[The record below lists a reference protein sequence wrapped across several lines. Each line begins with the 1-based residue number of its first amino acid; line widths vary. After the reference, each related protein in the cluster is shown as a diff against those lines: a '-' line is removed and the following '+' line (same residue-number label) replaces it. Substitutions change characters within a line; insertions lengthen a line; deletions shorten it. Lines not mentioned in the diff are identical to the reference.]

1 MALQTRQREDS
12 PSSSSHSDSGWTRT
26 NIAAIA
32 HGSYGPDSLAAGA
45 DGSLIGTIWGDVD
58 FFPGA
63 VFQITPPGNGGAW
76 AYAELCNFDRGP
88 DRNPVNVV
96 TGRSG
101 HLFGTLNG
109 GDSGFGGLFEV
120 K

>member
-1 MALQTRQREDS
+1 LTPPDG
-12 PSSSSHSDSGWTRT
+12 PGSGWTRT
-26 NIAAIA
+26 TIADIA
-32 HGSYGPDSLAAGA
+32 HRYYGPSSLAAGP
-45 DGSLIGTIWGDVD
+45 DGSLIGVIGGDYD

-63 VFQITPPGNGGAW
+63 VFQLTPGNGGAW
-76 AYAELCNFDRGP
+76 TYAELCNFDRGP

-96 TGRSG
+96 TGRGG